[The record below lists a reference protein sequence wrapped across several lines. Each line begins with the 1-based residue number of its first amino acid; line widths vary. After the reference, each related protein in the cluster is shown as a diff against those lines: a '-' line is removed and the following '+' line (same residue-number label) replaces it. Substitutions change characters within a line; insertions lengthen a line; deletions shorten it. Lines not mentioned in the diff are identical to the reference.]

1 MKEVYGIYDRRLG
14 AYMTPMFAAN
24 DAVALRQ
31 FSASVLYQE
40 TPMQQF
46 PNDFELHGLGRFDE
60 LVGRFKNFESAN
72 VLMNA
77 RQVIEAAHEE
87 ARENLV
93 DEQSNDLAHRVAT
106 EGM

>member
-1 MKEVYGIYDRRLG
+1 MREVYAIFDRRLN
-14 AYMTPMFAAN
+14 AYMTPFFAAN

-31 FSASVLYQE
+31 FSASVLYHE

-46 PNDFELHGLGRFDE
+46 PQDFELHGLGRFDE
-60 LVGRFKNFESAN
+60 LLGSFENFGSAN
-72 VLMNA
+72 VVMNA
-77 RQVIEAAHEE
+77 RTVIEIAHDE

-93 DEQSNDLAHRVAT
+93 EDRELAHKVDT